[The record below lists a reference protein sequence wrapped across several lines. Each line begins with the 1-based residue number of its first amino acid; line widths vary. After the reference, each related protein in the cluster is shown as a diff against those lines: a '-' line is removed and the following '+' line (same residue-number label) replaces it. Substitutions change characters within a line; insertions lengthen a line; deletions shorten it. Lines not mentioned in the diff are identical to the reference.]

1 VVSHDCSISR
11 GRCELREKRV
21 VRASRRANGRYR
33 LTAIAALTGARVA
46 QPGRNPSGRPLVR
59 QTSSSPSQSVSTRVS
74 RRIAGRAL
82 AATALGFYAWPRAV
96 EAAASSTIDA
106 AVAAAGA
113 PIRIGANENPY
124 GLGPAAI
131 EAIRN
136 GLGEANRY
144 GGGGGQ
150 QKLASDLSAVH
161 GVPQE
166 QILITPGSG
175 EILRAATTAFGSP
188 TRSLVSAA
196 PTFEQPG
203 RVAAQIGAPIHA
215 LPVLASGSLDLPAMA
230 AKAEGA
236 GLFFVCNPNNPT
248 GGASSAA
255 SVQDFIARVRG
266 VNKDAVILIDEAYF
280 EYVDDPGYA
289 TAIPLVA
296 KDPRLVVSRTFSK
309 VYGMAGLRVGY
320 AIGQP
325 DVLAAMRRHASQ
337 GTLSGVSA
345 AAAVAALADRAHTEK
360 QKALNRDARGFTIKA
375 FASAG
380 YHVLPSEANFVMV
393 DVRRPASGVQAM
405 CRESG
410 VVIARAFPPL
420 TNYARI
426 SIGTMDEMRRAVD
439 VMLPKLAAPAS
450 ASIALANPGLAWEGE
465 CC

>member
-1 VVSHDCSISR
+1 
-11 GRCELREKRV
+11 
-21 VRASRRANGRYR
+21 VRHRSSSDSFPAPTLVSRRA
-33 LTAIAALTGARVA
+33 
-46 QPGRNPSGRPLVR
+46 
-59 QTSSSPSQSVSTRVS
+59 
-74 RRIAGRAL
+74 AGRAL
-82 AATALGFYAWPRAV
+82 AATALGLSAHAIQAATTSATI
-96 EAAASSTIDA
+96 ESAAAIG
-106 AVAAAGA
+106 GA

-124 GLGPAAI
+124 GLGPAAM
-131 EAIRN
+131 EAIRG

-150 QKLASDLSAVH
+150 QKLAADLAALH
-161 GVPQE
+161 GVPQD

-175 EILRAATTAFGSP
+175 EILRAATTAFTS
-188 TRSLVSAA
+188 TSRSLVSAA

-215 LPVLASGSLDLPAMA
+215 LPVLASGSLDLAAMA
-230 AKAEGA
+230 AKADGA

-255 SVQDFIARVRG
+255 AIRDFVASVRRVS
-266 VNKDAVILIDEAYF
+266 NDAVILIDEAYY
-280 EYVDDPGYA
+280 EYADDPGYA

-296 KDPRLVVSRTFSK
+296 TDPKLLVSRTFSK

-325 DVLAAMRRHASQ
+325 DVLGAMRRAVSQ

-345 AAAVAALADRAHTEK
+345 AAAAAALADRANTEK
-360 QKALNRDARGFTIKA
+360 QKALNREARAFTRKA
-375 FASAG
+375 FEAAG
-380 YHVLPSEANFVMV
+380 YRVLPSEANFVMV
-393 DVRRPASGVQAM
+393 DLRRPASGVQAM

-410 VVIARAFPPL
+410 VIIARAFPPL

-426 SIGTMDEMRRAVD
+426 SIGTMEEMRRAVE

-450 ASIALANPGLAWEGE
+450 AVNLAPAMAWDGE